1 MIKKAFSLFSNDMDE
16 CFSVPLA
23 GRPIERPFL
32 KNGNC
37 GPPPGNQKTEISRTP
52 WRINCRQRPPGRS
65 LLLILEKPLRLTLNE
80 AMLRGHI
87 Q

>member
-37 GPPPGNQKTEISRTP
+37 GPATGESKNRDQEDTMEKKLQAAPAWPQPPAHFRETAEIDA
-52 WRINCRQRPPGRS
+52 
-65 LLLILEKPLRLTLNE
+65 K
-80 AMLRGHI
+80 
-87 Q
+87 